1 MRYLG
6 ISRQGDPWNIV
17 KEGAMR
23 PRCGELNMK
32 RASIIMAAA
41 LGLGLLAGQAATAAE
56 LEVPA
61 PMVAPPPP
69 RLLLDTATDNAGPA
83 ADGTLTPSQRTR
95 CQGLL
100 DKINALP
107 AGAQWT
113 TGKATVTGADGST
126 HPNIER
132 QAERKKLDE
141 AYRQECA
148 QERK

>member
-1 MRYLG
+1 
-6 ISRQGDPWNIV
+6 
-17 KEGAMR
+17 
-23 PRCGELNMK
+23 MK
-32 RASIIMAAA
+32 RASIVLATA
-41 LGLGLLAGQAATAAE
+41 LGLGLLAGQAATAAA

-69 RLLLDTATDNAGPA
+69 RLLLDPATDNAGPA

-113 TGKATVTGADGST
+113 TGKATVTRADGST